1 MIDYDERYKDY
12 PSRIEGILLEGFGA
26 MGDTPTISG
35 GSIIGGKVIGEE
47 DGDIVI
53 SGELRVDTADDV
65 CPLMTASRDIF
76 CAIASLL
83 LYIRA
88 TFGRRTVPA
97 SGTTRQTPLLPLP
110 KRLRLHRRSI
120 SALQRL
126 RNQLSSLKI
135 QPIHSASRETQ
146 MFLTSRQKNYP
157 KPLRKRLKMTIFL
170 SLQGVMQMIS
180 IYDVLKASKGIHVD
194 DTFAE
199 LWGRK
204 LSNAYTVATYT
215 GTLPAT
221 LQTVA
226 GYLESYKI
234 WGNDGGVGV
243 ETESAGYKL
252 PISSNN
258 TTIDIYIGDTAL
270 AKDEYVSYSEGKIY
284 RRILFMTY
292 DNKHFIAKDNK
303 DFCLRRESY
312 NG

>member
-1 MIDYDERYKDY
+1 
-12 PSRIEGILLEGFGA
+12 
-26 MGDTPTISG
+26 
-35 GSIIGGKVIGEE
+35 
-47 DGDIVI
+47 
-53 SGELRVDTADDV
+53 
-65 CPLMTASRDIF
+65 
-76 CAIASLL
+76 
-83 LYIRA
+83 
-88 TFGRRTVPA
+88 
-97 SGTTRQTPLLPLP
+97 
-110 KRLRLHRRSI
+110 
-120 SALQRL
+120 
-126 RNQLSSLKI
+126 
-135 QPIHSASRETQ
+135 
-146 MFLTSRQKNYP
+146 
-157 KPLRKRLKMTIFL
+157 
-170 SLQGVMQMIS
+170 MQMIS
-180 IYDVLKASKGIHVD
+180 IYDVLKASEGIHVD

-204 LSNAYTVATYT
+204 LSNAYTVATYH

-292 DNKHFIAKDNK
+292 DNKHFITKDNK